1 MYGISRYPDILF
13 ILKYFLLLLSFIGY
27 AGFQS
32 NGINGIFS
40 NFKDLGFT
48 IWELLK
54 FINFT
59 YETITG
65 DGLLTGLVSHYIV
78 YFLVGL
84 LFELFNVQ
92 KGYFGK
98 VFGKVSYW
106 LIGIPVSIVLNILSS
121 VIFS

>member
-40 NFKDLGFT
+40 NFKDLCSA

-65 DGLLTGLVSHYIV
+65 DGLLTGFFLHYIV

-92 KGYFGK
+92 KGC
-98 VFGKVSYW
+98 FGKVSYW